1 VSFGF
6 LQTPTPRSERLKHE
20 TQRPHSLRYR

>member
-1 VSFGF
+1 
-6 LQTPTPRSERLKHE
+6 LKHE